1 MEAEQNKND
10 TLLNFKYN
18 TDNNKEFLAFKNFP
32 VQKVYLITNDDYKN
46 GQSYLEK
53 NDSSTLDHD
62 FNFCNSFKD
71 IKQDFEY
78 NIVTEDFLTK
88 IKYDNIKYEGKHV
101 LYFSSSDK
109 QYLLFIKDLNILE
122 ITKNQKSNIQ
132 NNFANNAISNIKVN
146 DGGSSFEFS
155 SIMNNNN
162 NSNSNSN
169 TNSQKS
175 IEEKKALFKN
185 LKKIYEN
192 EKYFMKLF
200 ESPIKYENEND
211 IKEYYIINYNF
222 INAYKGFTN
231 YKEVQNIFESNDNK
245 NENLDNNIE
254 TQILSKIK
262 LIPEENKK
270 NLFKEDNFF
279 PLFNNIK
286 CFDSELSINYFYDFI
301 LVKEKITNL
310 SF

>member
-109 QYLLFIKDLNILE
+109 QYLIFVNDLNILE
-122 ITKNQKSNIQ
+122 ISKNQKLNIQ
-132 NNFANNAISNIKVN
+132 SNYTNNDISNIKSK
-146 DGGSSFEFS
+146 DGESSIAFS

-162 NSNSNSN
+162 NIDSNSNSN
-169 TNSQKS
+169 INSLNQ
-175 IEEKKALFKN
+175 
-185 LKKIYEN
+185 
-192 EKYFMKLF
+192 
-200 ESPIKYENEND
+200 
-211 IKEYYIINYNF
+211 
-222 INAYKGFTN
+222 
-231 YKEVQNIFESNDNK
+231 
-245 NENLDNNIE
+245 
-254 TQILSKIK
+254 
-262 LIPEENKK
+262 
-270 NLFKEDNFF
+270 
-279 PLFNNIK
+279 
-286 CFDSELSINYFYDFI
+286 
-301 LVKEKITNL
+301 
-310 SF
+310 